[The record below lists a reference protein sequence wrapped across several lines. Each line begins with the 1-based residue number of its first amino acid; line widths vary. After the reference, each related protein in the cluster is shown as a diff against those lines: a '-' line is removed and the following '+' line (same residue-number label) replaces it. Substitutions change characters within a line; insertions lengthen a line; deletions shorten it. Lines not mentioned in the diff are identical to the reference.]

1 MKVYKGNVRLEKVP
15 NDNDSVG
22 ISSLPLLDESSRE
35 ITRNG
40 KLKSWGLSSTARRL
54 EL

>member
-1 MKVYKGNVRLEKVP
+1 MKVYKRNVRLEKVA

-40 KLKSWGLSSTARRL
+40 KLKSWANLDD
-54 EL
+54 

>member
-40 KLKSWGLSSTARRL
+40 TLKSWANFGD
-54 EL
+54 